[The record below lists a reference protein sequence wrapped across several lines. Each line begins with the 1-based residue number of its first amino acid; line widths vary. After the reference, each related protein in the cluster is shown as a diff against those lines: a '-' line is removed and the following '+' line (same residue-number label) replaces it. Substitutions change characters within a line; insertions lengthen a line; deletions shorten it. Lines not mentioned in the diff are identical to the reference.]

1 MVAGD
6 YGKFDKR
13 MVAPFI
19 LAAFRVIINVH
30 AAAGHTEEDLR
41 TIECIAHDV
50 AFPLVSIKGDII
62 EFFGTN
68 PSGQPLTV
76 IVNSLVNSLY
86 MRYAYSGVR
95 DDGREGC
102 DDFKERVAL
111 LTYGDDN
118 IMGVSASAPWFNH
131 TAIQRELATI
141 GVEYTMADKQ
151 AQSVPFI
158 DIADCSFLKRTWR
171 WEPELGAYAAPL
183 EEESLLKSLTV
194 WVPSR
199 TIDKYAQMVAVMS
212 AANSEYFFHG
222 RTLFNERR
230 SFFQRVLAEQPYSL
244 YVEDSTLPDW
254 DTLCQ
259 RFRQASQEFKDV
271 PIPGVGLGRSV
282 TLNS

>member
-1 MVAGD
+1 
-6 YGKFDKR
+6 

-19 LAAFRVIINVH
+19 LAAFEIIANIH
-30 AAAGHTEEDLR
+30 EAAGFATSELR
-41 TIECIAHDV
+41 DIACIAHDV

-62 EFFGTN
+62 EFYGTN

-76 IVNSLVNSLY
+76 VINSLVNSLY
-86 MRYAYSGVR
+86 MRYAYVGVR
-95 DDGREGC
+95 DDGVIGC
-102 DDFKERVAL
+102 DDFQKNVAL
-111 LTYGDDN
+111 MTYGDDN

-141 GVEYTMADKQ
+141 GVEYTMADKE
-151 AQSVPFI
+151 AESVPYISI
-158 DIADCSFLKRTWR
+158 DECSFLKRTWR
-171 WEPELGAYAAPL
+171 WESELGAYAAPL
-183 EEESLLKSLTV
+183 DEESILKSLTV

-199 TIDKYAQMVAVMS
+199 TIDKYAQMVYVIS